1 MLVFDEKRPYVQRSY
16 PLLLFV
22 FPHLYEFLIFLNTQ
36 FSFGNIGCMLVITF
50 KGEIF
55 CFKDDKVIMAF
66 SDTRNPNCFGSAAD
80 GCAKPVNV
88 TEKK

>member
-1 MLVFDEKRPYVQRSY
+1 MKKGHVYKEAILYCC
-16 PLLLFV
+16 LFV

-55 CFKDDKVIMAF
+55 CSKDDKVIMAF
-66 SDTRNPNCFGSAAD
+66 SDTRDPNCFGSAAD
-80 GCAKPVNV
+80 KSVNV
-88 TEKK
+88 TEKR